1 MNNIIAT
8 SHLSKSFKAKQAV
21 ADVSLAVN
29 EGDIYGLIGEN
40 GAGKTT
46 FMRMLCGLASPTSGT
61 ISLFGSPDLERGRR
75 MMGCTIESPALY
87 PLLSGRENL
96 EVYRLLFG
104 IRDKTLPDTLLSLV
118 GLGSDEKKK
127 AKDYSLG
134 MKQRLMI
141 AIALIGDPK
150 LLILDEPM
158 NGLDPLGIKEIR
170 DLLLYLNKEKKITIV
185 ISSHILEE
193 LSKIATCYGVIQQGK
208 LIEEFAAA
216 ELEKSGRKFLEISV
230 DDTNAALDLLK
241 RNGFSGGDVVGG
253 DNHIELAGH
262 FDEGAEII
270 DLLVRKGIRVN
281 YLARKEDSL
290 EGYFMNLIGG
300 NKQ

>member
-1 MNNIIAT
+1 
-8 SHLSKSFKAKQAV
+8 
-21 ADVSLAVN
+21 
-29 EGDIYGLIGEN
+29 
-40 GAGKTT
+40 
-46 FMRMLCGLASPTSGT
+46 
-61 ISLFGSPDLERGRR
+61 
-75 MMGCTIESPALY
+75 
-87 PLLSGRENL
+87 
-96 EVYRLLFG
+96 
-104 IRDKTLPDTLLSLV
+104 
-118 GLGSDEKKK
+118 
-127 AKDYSLG
+127 